1 MRADCLEVKLTPD
14 RDLSMMFS
22 GCPFALRRC
31 LNFKRTSSNVFFFE
45 ELPLSNL
52 ITSPLMKA
60 YFTPGGWAGGEL
72 RRLEGLGRLVM
83 GFDHHPFHVRH
94 SFHGRHCDDSLESL
108 VVRFRLLRQDLMYDV
123 PPQIFQRQTL
133 LKLFMVATTVPTVS
147 TLHETLQLL
156 IEDSVAVAKSF
167 RAR

>member
-1 MRADCLEVKLTPD
+1 
-14 RDLSMMFS
+14 
-22 GCPFALRRC
+22 
-31 LNFKRTSSNVFFFE
+31 
-45 ELPLSNL
+45 
-52 ITSPLMKA
+52 MKA
-60 YFTPGGWAGGEL
+60 YFTHGGWAGGEL

-83 GFDHHPFHVRH
+83 GFDHHPFHVRR

-108 VVRFRLLRQDLMYDV
+108 VVRFRLLRQDLMYGV
-123 PPQIFQRQTL
+123 PPQSFQRQTL